1 MNMNKYTLF
10 DFMPN
15 SCMKEYDI
23 RMDFDTL
30 SVPNIMKTFPG
41 IDYHTASCISIA
53 SKNQV
58 IRDNLQK
65 DLQNYFSKL
74 YI

>member
-1 MNMNKYTLF
+1 MDKHTLF
-10 DFMPN
+10 EFIPTTLIE
-15 SCMKEYDI
+15 SYDI

-30 SVPNIMKTFPG
+30 SVPNIMKTFPS

-53 SKNQV
+53 SKNQM
-58 IRDNLQK
+58 IRDKLKK